1 MVVLLLHHE
10 RGTNPIVQKSPNT
23 VNAQVCIY
31 MYSVCEVKST
41 LYPHFST
48 HSTDISAL

>member
-1 MVVLLLHHE
+1 MVVLLLNHE
-10 RGTNPIVQKSPNT
+10 RGTNPIVQKSPNN
-23 VNAQVCIY
+23 VLKVCIY